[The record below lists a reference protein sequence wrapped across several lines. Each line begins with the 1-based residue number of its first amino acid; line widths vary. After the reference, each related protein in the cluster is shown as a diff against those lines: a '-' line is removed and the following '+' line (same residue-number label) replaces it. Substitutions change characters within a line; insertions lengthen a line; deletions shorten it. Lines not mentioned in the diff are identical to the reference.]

1 MLICPVCRSQNMAT
15 AKFCGNCGNAFP
27 RPSPSSSSFLNCA
40 QGHTY
45 AAIYTNCPYCPQP
58 ANAEQADFDTRIGAP
73 ITAIEPPGQPPA
85 PQYDF
90 ATRIDPGPTLFE
102 TRLEQEAV
110 PLSATPPRSAA
121 TPTSAPSSASS
132 SAPTEVISL
141 KDTSFMKSPSAD
153 EPVVDLFAPP
163 AEPPALSTQPSP
175 PAESESSARLA
186 PPPPP
191 TAVATDPRPAS
202 AAAPDL
208 ERRTTVVEG
217 MLPMQSKGKIVG
229 WLISYNH
236 NPDGE
241 DFRVYSGYNRLGAN
255 PICDIVINDETV
267 SGSHA
272 IMVYRDGRCLLK
284 DDLSRNG
291 TFVNGREISEAHPL
305 QNYDQIRVGN
315 THLTFVAAQ
324 RAA

>member
-1 MLICPVCRSQNMAT
+1 MLICPVCRSQNMET
-15 AKFCGNCGNAFP
+15 AKFCGNCGNAFA
-27 RPSPSSSSFLNCA
+27 RPSPPSSSFVNCA

-45 AAIYTNCPYCPQP
+45 AAIYTDCPYCPQP
-58 ANAEQADFDTRIGAP
+58 ASADQADFDTRTGAP
-73 ITAIEPPGQPPA
+73 ITVTEPSSQPLV

-90 ATRIDPGPTLFE
+90 ATRVDPGPTMFE

-110 PLSATPPRSAA
+110 TLSAAA
-121 TPTSAPSSASS
+121 TSSNSPSA
-132 SAPTEVISL
+132 APTEVISF
-141 KDTSFMKSPSAD
+141 KDTSFMKAPSAD
-153 EPVVDLFAPP
+153 EPVAELIAPP
-163 AEPPALSTQPSP
+163 AEPPAAPTQAAEPTEAKLSSRP
-175 PAESESSARLA
+175 A
-186 PPPPP
+186 PPS
-191 TAVATDPRPAS
+191 DS
-202 AAAPDL
+202 

-217 MLPMQSKGKIVG
+217 ALPTQSKGKIVG

-241 DFRVYSGYNRLGAN
+241 DFRIYSGYNRLGAN

-272 IMVYRDGRCLLK
+272 ILVYRDGRYLLK

-291 TFVNGREISEAHPL
+291 TFVNGHEVSEAHPL

-315 THLTFVAAQ
+315 TYLTFIAAQ
-324 RAA
+324 RNA